1 MSILEEINPKAHL
14 TPKEIVMKTIDI
26 FNNENAFEKFKSE
39 SGIELVFTLLK
50 KGKIKSV
57 SINQNNN
64 WIGIT
69 TNKENLLCGQFYTKN
84 LIKLFKEMYVDHQ
97 DSIIM
102 MLSFILTNIPIEK
115 RDYLRNFIIDLIR

>member
-1 MSILEEINPKAHL
+1 MKSIN
-14 TPKEIVMKTIDI
+14 I
-26 FNNENAFEKFKSE
+26 FNDSNAFEKFKCE

-57 SINQNNN
+57 SIDQNNN

-69 TNKENLLCGQFYTKN
+69 SNGENLLCGQFYTKN

-102 MLSFILTNIPIEK
+102 MLSCILTNIPIEK
-115 RDYLRNFIIDLIR
+115 RDYLRNFIIDLVR